1 MRERHAPVHNQTDS
15 HIHPYDVPDVGG
27 GVRAHSGTAGRLLT
41 DYVAQLQASGELVDD
56 DQIEALRD
64 QYGLNR
70 PLYVQYAKWVWGILQ
85 WDLGLSLEWRRPV
98 TELVN
103 ARLAMTVVLG
113 VSTII
118 FTWTLAIPIG
128 VLSAVKKYTPIDYF
142 FTFIS
147 YFGVGT
153 PNFLIALVAMWLA
166 FSVLGIKITG
176 LFSEEYVTAPWSFGK
191 VIDMLKHMWVPML
204 ILGTDGTA
212 RFTRIVRAN
221 LLDEMNKPYVETARA
236 KGLPEWKVVLKYP
249 VRIALNPFVS
259 TAGLELPRLI
269 SGQLIVATV
278 MSLPTIGPLLLRALL
293 SQDMFMA
300 GAIVLILT
308 TLTLIGVLISDIVLA
323 MMDPRIRIGA

>member
-1 MRERHAPVHNQTDS
+1 MRQFV
-15 HIHPYDVPDVGG
+15 IK
-27 GVRAHSGTAGRLLT
+27 RLLIFIPMLALMSVVAFAIIQAPPGDFLT
-41 DYVAQLQASGELVDD
+41 DLIAQMQATGELADESEV
-56 DQIEALRD
+56 EALRS
-64 QYGLNR
+64 QYGLDS
-70 PLYVQYAKWVWGILQ
+70 PIYVQYFKWVWGILQ
-85 WDLGLSLEWRRPV
+85 WDLGLSIEWRRPV
-98 TELVN
+98 AELVN
-103 ARLAMTVVLG
+103 ERLAMTVVLG

-118 FTWTLAIPIG
+118 FTWTLAVPIG
-128 VLSAVKKYTPIDYF
+128 ILSAVKKYTVIDYF
-142 FTFIS
+142 FTFLS
-147 YFGVGT
+147 YLGVGT
-153 PNFLIALVAMWLA
+153 PNFMIALVVMWFA
-166 FSVLGIKITG
+166 FSWFDIKVTG
-176 LFSEEYVTAPWSFGK
+176 LFSEEYIQAPWSGGK
-191 VIDMLKHMWVPML
+191 VVDMLSNLWVPML

-300 GAIVLILT
+300 GSIVLILT
-308 TLTLIGVLISDIVLA
+308 TLTLIGVLISDIILA

>member
-1 MRERHAPVHNQTDS
+1 MLQFIFRRLLIFIPMLFLMSVVAFAIIQAPPGDF
-15 HIHPYDVPDVGG
+15 
-27 GVRAHSGTAGRLLT
+27 LT
-41 DYVAQLQASGELVDD
+41 DYIAQLQATGELADESEV
-56 DQIEALRD
+56 EALRA
-64 QYGLNR
+64 QYGLNQ
-70 PLYVQYAKWVWGILQ
+70 PMYVQYLKWVYGIVQ
-85 WDLGLSLEWRRPV
+85 WDLGLSIEWRRPV
-98 TELVN
+98 KDLVN
-103 ARLAMTVVLG
+103 ERLAMTVILG
-113 VSTII
+113 VSTIL

-128 VLSAVKKYTPIDYF
+128 ILSAVKKYTAIDYF
-142 FTFIS
+142 FTFLS

-153 PNFLIALVAMWLA
+153 PNFMIALVAMWFA
-166 FSVLGIKITG
+166 FSWFGIKATG
-176 LFSEEYVTAPWSFGK
+176 LFSDEYITAPWSIGK
-191 VIDMLKHMWVPML
+191 VIDMIKHLWLPML

-293 SQDMFMA
+293 SQDMYMA
-300 GAIVLILT
+300 GSIVLILT

-323 MMDPRIRIGA
+323 AMDPRIRIGA

>member
-1 MRERHAPVHNQTDS
+1 MLQFIFRRFLIFIPMLFLMSVVAFAIIQAPPGDF
-15 HIHPYDVPDVGG
+15 
-27 GVRAHSGTAGRLLT
+27 LT
-41 DYVAQLQASGELVDD
+41 DYIAQLQATGELADESEVD
-56 DQIEALRD
+56 ALRS
-64 QYGLNR
+64 QYGLDR
-70 PLYVQYAKWVWGILQ
+70 PLYVQYFKWIYGIVQ
-85 WDLGLSLEWRRPV
+85 WDLGLSIEWRRPV
-98 TELVN
+98 KELVN
-103 ARLAMTVVLG
+103 ERLAMTVILG
-113 VSTII
+113 VSTIL

-128 VLSAVKKYTPIDYF
+128 ILSAVKKYTAIDYF
-142 FTFIS
+142 FTFLS

-153 PNFLIALVAMWLA
+153 PNFMIALVAMWFA
-166 FSVLGIKITG
+166 FSWFGIKATG
-176 LFSEEYVTAPWSFGK
+176 LFSDEYITAPWSVGK
-191 VIDMLKHMWVPML
+191 AIDLIKHLWLPML

-293 SQDMFMA
+293 SQDMYMA
-300 GAIVLILT
+300 GSIVLILT

-323 MMDPRIRIGA
+323 AMDPRIRIGA

>member
-1 MRERHAPVHNQTDS
+1 MLQFIIRRLLIFLPMLFLMSIVAFAIIQAPPGDF
-15 HIHPYDVPDVGG
+15 
-27 GVRAHSGTAGRLLT
+27 LT
-41 DYVAQLQASGELVDD
+41 DYIAQLQATGELADESEV
-56 DQIEALRD
+56 EALRS
-64 QYGLNR
+64 QYGLDQ
-70 PLYVQYAKWVWGILQ
+70 PLYVQYFKWVWGIVQ
-85 WDLGLSLEWRRPV
+85 WDLGLSIEWRRPV
-98 TELVN
+98 KELVN
-103 ARLAMTVVLG
+103 ERLAMTVVLG

-128 VLSAVKKYTPIDYF
+128 ILSAVKKYTPIDYF
-142 FTFIS
+142 FTFLS

-153 PNFLIALVAMWLA
+153 PNFMIALVAMWFA
-166 FSVLGIKITG
+166 FSWFGIRATG
-176 LFSEEYVTAPWSFGK
+176 LFSEEYITAPWSFGK
-191 VIDMLKHMWVPML
+191 LIDLIKHMWVPML

-300 GAIVLILT
+300 GSIVLILT

-323 MMDPRIRIGA
+323 AMDPRIRIGA

>member
-1 MRERHAPVHNQTDS
+1 MLQFIFRRFLIFIPMLFLMSVVAFAIIQAPPGDF
-15 HIHPYDVPDVGG
+15 
-27 GVRAHSGTAGRLLT
+27 LT
-41 DYVAQLQASGELVDD
+41 DYIAQLQATGELADESEVD
-56 DQIEALRD
+56 ALRS
-64 QYGLNR
+64 QYGLDR
-70 PLYVQYAKWVWGILQ
+70 PLYVQYLKWVYGIVQ
-85 WDLGLSLEWRRPV
+85 WDLGLSIEWRRPV
-98 TELVN
+98 KDLVN
-103 ARLAMTVVLG
+103 ERLAMTVVLG
-113 VSTII
+113 VSTIL

-128 VLSAVKKYTPIDYF
+128 ILSAVKKYTAIDYF
-142 FTFIS
+142 FTFLS

-153 PNFLIALVAMWLA
+153 PNFMIALVAMWFA
-166 FSVLGIKITG
+166 FSWFGIKATG
-176 LFSEEYVTAPWSFGK
+176 LFSDEYITAPWSIGK
-191 VIDMLKHMWVPML
+191 VIDMIKHLWLPML

-293 SQDMFMA
+293 SQDMYMA
-300 GAIVLILT
+300 GSIVLILT

-323 MMDPRIRIGA
+323 AMDPRIRIGA

>member
-1 MRERHAPVHNQTDS
+1 MLQFIIRRILIFIPMMFLMSVVAFALIQAPPGDF
-15 HIHPYDVPDVGG
+15 
-27 GVRAHSGTAGRLLT
+27 LT

-293 SQDMFMA
+293 SQDMYMA
-300 GAIVLILT
+300 GSIVLILT

>member
-1 MRERHAPVHNQTDS
+1 MLQFIFRRLLIFIPMLFLMSVVAFAIIQAPPGDF
-15 HIHPYDVPDVGG
+15 
-27 GVRAHSGTAGRLLT
+27 LT
-41 DYVAQLQASGELVDD
+41 DYIAQLQATGELADESEV
-56 DQIEALRD
+56 EALRA
-64 QYGLNR
+64 QYGLNQ
-70 PLYVQYAKWVWGILQ
+70 PMYVQYLKWVWGIVQ
-85 WDLGLSLEWRRPV
+85 WDLGLSIEWRRPV
-98 TELVN
+98 KELVN
-103 ARLAMTVVLG
+103 ERLAMTVLLG
-113 VSTII
+113 VATIL

-128 VLSAVKKYTPIDYF
+128 ILSAVKKYTVIDYF
-142 FTFIS
+142 FTFLS

-153 PNFLIALVAMWLA
+153 PNFMIALVAMWFA
-166 FSVLGIKITG
+166 FSWFGVKATG
-176 LFSEEYVTAPWSFGK
+176 LFSDEYITAPWSIGK
-191 VIDMLKHMWVPML
+191 AIDLLKHLWLPML

-278 MSLPTIGPLLLRALL
+278 MSLPTVGPLLLRALL
-293 SQDMFMA
+293 SQDMYMA
-300 GAIVLILT
+300 GSIVLILT

-323 MMDPRIRIGA
+323 AMDPRIRIGA

>member
-1 MRERHAPVHNQTDS
+1 MLRFVIRRILIFIPMLFLMSVVAFGIIQAPPGDF
-15 HIHPYDVPDVGG
+15 
-27 GVRAHSGTAGRLLT
+27 LT
-41 DYVAQLQASGELVDD
+41 DYIAQLQATGETVDAG
-56 DQIEALRD
+56 QIDALRSH
-64 QYGLNR
+64 YGLDQ
-70 PLYVQYAKWVWGILQ
+70 PLYVQYFKWVWGIVQ
-85 WDLGLSLEWRRPV
+85 WDLGLSLEWGRPV
-98 TELVN
+98 KELVN
-103 ARLAMTVVLG
+103 DRLAMTVVLG
-113 VSTII
+113 VSTIL
-118 FTWTLAIPIG
+118 FTWTLAVPIG
-128 VLSAVKKYTPIDYF
+128 ILSAVKKYTAIDYF
-142 FTFIS
+142 FTFLS

-153 PNFLIALVAMWLA
+153 PNFMIALVAMWFA
-166 FSVLGIKITG
+166 FSWFGIRVTG
-176 LFSEEYVTAPWSFGK
+176 LFSQEYITAPWGFGK
-191 VIDMLKHMWVPML
+191 VLDMIKHMWVPML

-221 LLDEMNKPYVETARA
+221 LLDVMNKPYVETARA

-293 SQDMFMA
+293 SQDMYMA
-300 GAIVLILT
+300 GSIVLILT

>member
-1 MRERHAPVHNQTDS
+1 MLQFIIRRLLIFIPMLFLMSVVAFALIQAPPGDF
-15 HIHPYDVPDVGG
+15 
-27 GVRAHSGTAGRLLT
+27 LT
-41 DYVAQLQASGELVDD
+41 DYVAQLQASGEIVDD

-70 PLYVQYAKWVWGILQ
+70 PLYVQYMKWVWGIMQ
-85 WDLGLSLEWRRPV
+85 WNLGISLEWGRPV

-103 ARLAMTVVLG
+103 ERLAMTIVLG

-128 VLSAVKKYTPIDYF
+128 VLSAVKKYTVIDYF

-191 VIDMLKHMWVPML
+191 VVDMIKHMWVPML

-300 GAIVLILT
+300 GSIVLILT

-323 MMDPRIRIGA
+323 LMDPRIRIGA

>member
-1 MRERHAPVHNQTDS
+1 MIQFIVRRFLIFIPMLFLMSVVAFAIIQAPPGDF
-15 HIHPYDVPDVGG
+15 
-27 GVRAHSGTAGRLLT
+27 LT
-41 DYVAQLQASGELVDD
+41 DYIAQLQATGELADESEV
-56 DQIEALRD
+56 EALRA
-64 QYGLNR
+64 QYGLNQ
-70 PLYVQYAKWVWGILQ
+70 PIYVQYLKWVYGIIQ
-85 WDLGLSLEWRRPV
+85 WDLGLSIEWRRPV
-98 TELVN
+98 KELVN
-103 ARLAMTVVLG
+103 ERLAMTVLLG
-113 VSTII
+113 VATIL

-128 VLSAVKKYTPIDYF
+128 ILSAVKKYTVIDYF
-142 FTFIS
+142 FTFLS

-153 PNFLIALVAMWLA
+153 PNFMIALVAMWFA
-166 FSVLGIKITG
+166 FSWFGVKATG
-176 LFSEEYVTAPWSFGK
+176 LFSDEYITAPWSVGK
-191 VIDMLKHMWVPML
+191 FIDLIKHLWLPML

-293 SQDMFMA
+293 SQDMYMA
-300 GAIVLILT
+300 GSIVLILT

-323 MMDPRIRIGA
+323 AMDPRIRIGA

>member
-1 MRERHAPVHNQTDS
+1 MLQFIFRRFLIFIPMLFLMSVVAFAIIQAPPGDF
-15 HIHPYDVPDVGG
+15 
-27 GVRAHSGTAGRLLT
+27 LT
-41 DYVAQLQASGELVDD
+41 DYIAQLQATGELADESEV
-56 DQIEALRD
+56 EALRA
-64 QYGLNR
+64 QYGLNQ
-70 PLYVQYAKWVWGILQ
+70 PMYVQYLKWVYGIIQ
-85 WDLGLSLEWRRPV
+85 WDLGLSIEWRRPV
-98 TELVN
+98 KELVN
-103 ARLAMTVVLG
+103 ERLAMTVLLG
-113 VSTII
+113 VATIL

-128 VLSAVKKYTPIDYF
+128 ILSAVKKYTVIDYF
-142 FTFIS
+142 FTFLS

-153 PNFLIALVAMWLA
+153 PNFMIALVAMWFA
-166 FSVLGIKITG
+166 FSWFGVKATG
-176 LFSEEYVTAPWSFGK
+176 LFSDEYITAPWSIGK
-191 VIDMLKHMWVPML
+191 AIDLLKHLWLPML

-293 SQDMFMA
+293 SQDMYMA
-300 GAIVLILT
+300 GSIVLILT

-323 MMDPRIRIGA
+323 AMDPRIRIGA

>member
-1 MRERHAPVHNQTDS
+1 MMFLMSVVAFALIQAPPGDF
-15 HIHPYDVPDVGG
+15 
-27 GVRAHSGTAGRLLT
+27 LT

-176 LFSEEYVTAPWSFGK
+176 LFSEEYVTAPWGFGK

>member
-1 MRERHAPVHNQTDS
+1 MSVVAFALIQAPPGDF
-15 HIHPYDVPDVGG
+15 
-27 GVRAHSGTAGRLLT
+27 LT
-41 DYVAQLQASGELVDD
+41 DYVAQLQASGEIVDD
-56 DQIEALRD
+56 DQIEALRN

-85 WDLGLSLEWRRPV
+85 WNLGISLEWGRPV

-103 ARLAMTVVLG
+103 ERLAMTIVLG
-113 VSTII
+113 VSTVI

-128 VLSAVKKYTPIDYF
+128 VLSAVKKYTVIDYF

>member
-1 MRERHAPVHNQTDS
+1 MLQFIIRRIFIFIPMMFLMSVVAFALIQAPPGDF
-15 HIHPYDVPDVGG
+15 
-27 GVRAHSGTAGRLLT
+27 LT

-323 MMDPRIRIGA
+323 LMDPRIRIGA

>member
-1 MRERHAPVHNQTDS
+1 MLQFIFRRFLIFIPMLFLMSVVAFAIIQAPPGDF
-15 HIHPYDVPDVGG
+15 
-27 GVRAHSGTAGRLLT
+27 LT
-41 DYVAQLQASGELVDD
+41 DYIAQLQATGELADESEV
-56 DQIEALRD
+56 EALRA
-64 QYGLNR
+64 QYGLNQ
-70 PLYVQYAKWVWGILQ
+70 PMYVQYLKWVWGIVQ
-85 WDLGLSLEWRRPV
+85 WDLGLSIEWRRPV
-98 TELVN
+98 KDLVN
-103 ARLAMTVVLG
+103 ERLAMTVVLG
-113 VSTII
+113 VSTIL

-128 VLSAVKKYTPIDYF
+128 ILSAVKKYTAIDYF
-142 FTFIS
+142 FTFLS

-153 PNFLIALVAMWLA
+153 PNFMIALVAMWFA
-166 FSVLGIKITG
+166 FSWFGIKATG
-176 LFSEEYVTAPWSFGK
+176 LFSDEYVTAPWTIGK
-191 VIDMLKHMWVPML
+191 VIDMLKHLWLPML

-293 SQDMFMA
+293 SQDMYMA
-300 GAIVLILT
+300 GSIVLILT

-323 MMDPRIRIGA
+323 AMDPRIRIGA

>member
-1 MRERHAPVHNQTDS
+1 MLQFIIRRIFIFIPMMFLMSVVAFALIQAPPGDF
-15 HIHPYDVPDVGG
+15 
-27 GVRAHSGTAGRLLT
+27 LT

>member
-1 MRERHAPVHNQTDS
+1 MLFLMSVVAFALIQAPPGDF
-15 HIHPYDVPDVGG
+15 
-27 GVRAHSGTAGRLLT
+27 LT
-41 DYVAQLQASGELVDD
+41 DYVAQLQASGEIVDD
-56 DQIEALRD
+56 DQIEALRN

-85 WDLGLSLEWRRPV
+85 WNLGISLEWGRPV

-103 ARLAMTVVLG
+103 ERLAMTIVLG
-113 VSTII
+113 VSTVI

-128 VLSAVKKYTPIDYF
+128 VLSAVKKYTVIDYF

-236 KGLPEWKVVLKYP
+236 KGLPEWKVVVKYP

-300 GAIVLILT
+300 GSIVLILT

-323 MMDPRIRIGA
+323 LMDPRIRIGA

>member
-1 MRERHAPVHNQTDS
+1 MLQFIIRRILIFIPMMFLMSVVAFALIQAPPGDF
-15 HIHPYDVPDVGG
+15 
-27 GVRAHSGTAGRLLT
+27 LT

-236 KGLPEWKVVLKYP
+236 KGLPEWKVVVKYP

-300 GAIVLILT
+300 GSIVLILT

-323 MMDPRIRIGA
+323 LMDPRIRIGA

>member
-1 MRERHAPVHNQTDS
+1 MLQFIIRRLLIFIPMLFLMSVVAFALIQAPPGDF
-15 HIHPYDVPDVGG
+15 
-27 GVRAHSGTAGRLLT
+27 LT

>member
-1 MRERHAPVHNQTDS
+1 MLQFIFRRFLIFIPMLFLMSVVAFAIIQAPPGDF
-15 HIHPYDVPDVGG
+15 
-27 GVRAHSGTAGRLLT
+27 LT
-41 DYVAQLQASGELVDD
+41 DYIAQLQATGELADESEV
-56 DQIEALRD
+56 EALRA
-64 QYGLNR
+64 QYGLNQ
-70 PLYVQYAKWVWGILQ
+70 PMYVQYLKWVYGIIQ
-85 WDLGLSLEWRRPV
+85 WDLGLSIEWRRPV
-98 TELVN
+98 KELVN
-103 ARLAMTVVLG
+103 ERLAMTVVLG
-113 VSTII
+113 VSTIL

-128 VLSAVKKYTPIDYF
+128 ILSAVKKYTVIDYF
-142 FTFIS
+142 FTFLS

-153 PNFLIALVAMWLA
+153 PNFMIALVAMWFA
-166 FSVLGIKITG
+166 FSWFGIKATG
-176 LFSEEYVTAPWSFGK
+176 LFSDEYITAPWSIGK
-191 VIDMLKHMWVPML
+191 AIDMIKHLWLPML

-293 SQDMFMA
+293 SQDMYMA
-300 GAIVLILT
+300 GSIVLILT

-323 MMDPRIRIGA
+323 AMDPRIRIGA